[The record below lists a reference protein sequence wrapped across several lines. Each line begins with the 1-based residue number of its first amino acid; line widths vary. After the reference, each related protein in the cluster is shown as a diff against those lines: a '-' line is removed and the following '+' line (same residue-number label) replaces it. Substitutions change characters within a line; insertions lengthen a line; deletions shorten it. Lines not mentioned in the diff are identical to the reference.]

1 MAWNIADLTEHV
13 VDSVPDRIALIIAD
27 EPRTYAQLEERANRL
42 AHHLAAQGI
51 GPGDHVGI
59 YGFNSHAFVET
70 ILGASRSGAGSPS
83 IPRQPPPIW
92 STRDSSCRTG
102 RVPTVSTPSPSCS

>member
-1 MAWNIADLTEHV
+1 MCSYPSGGRRRVAAYFAHRGRGLLHLHASSPRLKDPEPNMAWNIADLTEHV
-13 VDSVPDRIALIIAD
+13 VDRVPDRIALIVAG

-59 YGFNSHAFVET
+59 YGMNSHAFVET
-70 ILGASRSGAGSPS
+70 IFA
-83 IPRQPPPIW
+83 
-92 STRDSSCRTG
+92 
-102 RVPTVSTPSPSCS
+102 

>member
-1 MAWNIADLTEHV
+1 MAWNIADLTEHI
-13 VDSVPDRIALIIAD
+13 VDTVPERVALIVAD

-42 AHHLAAQGI
+42 AHHLAAQGV

-70 ILGASRSGAGSPS
+70 ILAALALARRVAEMEMGEWLALQAL
-83 IPRQPPPIW
+83 IFPPT
-92 STRDSSCRTG
+92 SA
-102 RVPTVSTPSPSCS
+102 